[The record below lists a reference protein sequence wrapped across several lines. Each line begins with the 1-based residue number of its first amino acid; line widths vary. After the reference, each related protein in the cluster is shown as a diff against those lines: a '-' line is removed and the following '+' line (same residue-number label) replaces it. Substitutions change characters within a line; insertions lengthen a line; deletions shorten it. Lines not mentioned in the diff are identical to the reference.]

1 MTVTYTDALEA
12 FEEIL
17 QSNAWPH
24 TLYIS
29 EDIEDSWVNN
39 MKFNDPNQPSEAL
52 TVQSFTV
59 DTDEDQRMVGEKDN
73 GEKVVVY
80 L

>member
-1 MTVTYTDALEA
+1 MTTTYSDVLEA
-12 FEEIL
+12 IEEIL
-17 QSNAWPH
+17 QANAWPH

-29 EDIEDSWVNN
+29 EEVQEDWIDD
-39 MKFNDPNQPSEAL
+39 MKFNDPNQPSESP
-52 TVQSFTV
+52 TVQSFAVET
-59 DTDEDQRMVGEKDN
+59 EKDQRMVGKKDN

>member
-12 FEEIL
+12 LEEIL
-17 QSNAWPH
+17 QANAWPH

-29 EDIEDSWVNN
+29 EEVQDEWIDDL
-39 MKFNDPNQPSEAL
+39 KFNDPNQPSQSA
-52 TVQSFTV
+52 TMQSFEV
-59 DTDEDQRMVGEKDN
+59 DIDEDQRMVGEKDN

>member
-1 MTVTYTDALEA
+1 MSVTYTDALEA
-12 FEEIL
+12 LEEIL

-29 EDIEDSWVNN
+29 EDIEDEWVDDL
-39 MKFNDPNQPSEAL
+39 KFNDPNQPSQSA
-52 TVQSFTV
+52 TMQSFEV
-59 DTDEDQRMVGEKDN
+59 EVAEEQRMVGETND
-73 GEKVVVY
+73 GEEVVVE